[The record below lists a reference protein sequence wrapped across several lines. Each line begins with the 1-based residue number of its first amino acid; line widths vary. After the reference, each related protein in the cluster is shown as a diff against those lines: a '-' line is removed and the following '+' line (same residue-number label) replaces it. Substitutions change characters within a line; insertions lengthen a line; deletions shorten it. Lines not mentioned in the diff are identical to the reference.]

1 MSQAKRNGPIPKRAE
16 PARGDSDQQQE
27 CTRLREQVK
36 QLTKERDG
44 LKRLVKLLQSKDNAY
59 FYSIVRLVR
68 DEMTKGKTW
77 DPANEKGWTDLGELV
92 EELEHEFRK

>member
-1 MSQAKRNGPIPKRAE
+1 MSEAKRNGPIPKRAE
-16 PARGDSDQQQE
+16 PTRNDLDQQQE

-44 LKRLVKLLQSKDNAY
+44 LKRLVKLLQSKDNTD
-59 FYSIVRLVR
+59 FYSIVRMVR

-77 DPANEKGWTDLGELV
+77 DPANEKGWRDFGELV
-92 EELEHEFRK
+92 KELEHEFRK